1 MRNLPKIV
9 IVGRPNV
16 GKSSLFN
23 RILGRRAAVVSD
35 REGVTRDR
43 HFQDVSWDSRRFTLV
58 DTGGYLPDEGI
69 DPLAGSVRAQIS
81 AAVDEASV
89 VLFLVDGIVGLTELD
104 MRFAKVL
111 RGADRPVVLV
121 VNKSENP
128 DTRLEA
134 WDFLKLG
141 FGEPFMVSAV
151 TGYEVGNL
159 LSRVIELVP
168 ADAWSEGDRPGESS
182 AERSDDEFSNT
193 LFFIVDDVHAES
205 PTLQAAYILVRD
217 TTNPSAKLVSFPL
230 NTKML
235 AGESNV
241 TLQTHFD
248 YAGPAA
254 CIVPLTTAAN
264 IHVSH
269 AVAATDRI
277 FDQLENLKGSTI
289 PVLLSSATDELET
302 IQSDYHTSELL
313 GLANALREIGF
324 ENIVRLDA
332 PYNEETFE
340 DGTLVAN
347 IDHQKLCRD
356 VGLFIETEPAPEPEP
371 APEEG
376 QDEEGSEGE
385 YYEEYWY

>member
-1 MRNLPKIV
+1 MFRERERFERTDVPRNNPQRKVIAVVV
-9 IVGRPNV
+9 IV
-16 GKSSLFN
+16 
-23 RILGRRAAVVSD
+23 VVAI
-35 REGVTRDR
+35 GM
-43 HFQDVSWDSRRFTLV
+43 
-58 DTGGYLPDEGI
+58 
-69 DPLAGSVRAQIS
+69 
-81 AAVDEASV
+81 V
-89 VLFLVDGIVGLTELD
+89 VLCTSLWHKANQLNGLNDHTFTEALYEQD
-104 MRFAKVL
+104 Y
-111 RGADRPVVLV
+111 
-121 VNKSENP
+121 
-128 DTRLEA
+128 TQ
-134 WDFLKLG
+134 
-141 FGEPFMVSAV
+141 EPS
-151 TGYEVGNL
+151 GN
-159 LSRVIELVP
+159 
-168 ADAWSEGDRPGESS
+168 

-356 VGLFIETEPAPEPEP
+356 AGLFIETAPAPEPEP